1 MLRPLALRLNKAGRF
16 MSDSQALSGEEEISW
31 FWEEVEGDVKATL
44 TAAQR
49 IAIEDAVRKSTAQ
62 SQPADVRLYLGKY
75 FVRIVAGKERRNR
88 ERLKQDLKDNPVF
101 ALKNIPLLAVVSV
114 LWILAVLYIVM
125 FTSAV
130 IAHWFF

>member
-1 MLRPLALRLNKAGRF
+1 
-16 MSDSQALSGEEEISW
+16 MSDSQAISGSEEISW
-31 FWEEVEGDVKATL
+31 FWDTVDTDISATL
-44 TAAQR
+44 TPEQKKA
-49 IAIEDAVRKSTAQ
+49 IAGAVIKSKAKDA
-62 SQPADVRLYLGKY
+62 PGDLRLHLGGY
-75 FVRIVAGKERRNR
+75 FIRIVAGKERRNR